1 MTRST
6 DDSPTLAEGIIAEL
20 ERAAADAARE
30 AGHLLM
36 DYFGRPLDVEYK
48 GESLSDPVTEADR
61 RSQALLV
68 GRIKTTFPDHAIVG
82 EEDESASVEPLSDIV
97 WVLDPLDGTRNFSQG
112 LPMFAS
118 SVGVLLK
125 GVPIAGAIFIPWPE
139 ASGRVLH
146 ARTGGGAACDG
157 KPLSALCTSEPES
170 RRLAGLPGGFSH
182 RFRFDESMRNRV
194 GEARQTGSIAYEL
207 AMVASGTL
215 QYSALTGSLSLWDV
229 AAGSVIVSEAGG
241 RVLVGEKDGTGRSWC
256 PFTTFVSDWEDDP
269 PSSADLH
276 KWYRPMIFGAPGV
289 ADAVAAGIRP
299 HGRWT
304 RRLGRWFRRMPKP
317 LPTEGIRSKRALRY
331 DDS

>member
-1 MTRST
+1 MTRSD
-6 DDSPTLAEGIIAEL
+6 DDSPALAEGILAEL

-30 AGHLLM
+30 AGNLLM

-61 RSQALLV
+61 QSQALLV
-68 GRIKTTFPDHAIVG
+68 GRIKATFPDHAVVG
-82 EEDESASVEPLSDIV
+82 EEDETASVEPLSDFV

-118 SVGVLLK
+118 SIGVLLK
-125 GVPIAGAIFIPWPE
+125 GVPVAGAIFIPWPGVR
-139 ASGRVLH
+139 GRVLH

-157 KPLSALCTSEPES
+157 TLLNELCATEPES
-170 RRLAGLPGGFSH
+170 RRLVGLPGGFSH
-182 RFRFDESMRNRV
+182 RFRFDESMRSRA

-207 AMVASGTL
+207 AMVASGTF

-241 RVLVGEKDGTGRSWC
+241 RVLVGEKAGTGRSWC

-276 KWYRPMIFGAPGV
+276 EWYRPMIFGAPGV

-299 HGRWT
+299 RGRWT
-304 RRLGRWFRRMPKP
+304 RKLRRWLRRMQKP
-317 LPTEGIRSKRALRY
+317 LSTRRHSIREGPSLR
-331 DDS
+331 

>member
-1 MTRST
+1 MTRS
-6 DDSPTLAEGIIAEL
+6 DDDRSALSGGFLADL
-20 ERAAADAARE
+20 ERVAADAARE

-48 GESLSDPVTEADR
+48 GDSLSDPVTEADR
-61 RSQALLV
+61 QSQALLT
-68 GRIKTTFPDHAIVG
+68 GRIKASFPDHAVVG
-82 EEDESASVEPLSDIV
+82 EEDETASVEPLPDFV

-118 SVGVLLK
+118 SVGVLLR
-125 GVPIAGAIFIPWPE
+125 GVPVAGAIFIPWPQVR
-139 ASGRVLH
+139 GRVFH
-146 ARTGGGAACDG
+146 ARKGGGAACDG
-157 KPLSALCTSEPES
+157 TPLNALCATEPES
-170 RRLAGLPGGFSH
+170 RRLVGLPGGFSH

-207 AMVASGTL
+207 AMTASGNF

-229 AAGSVIVSEAGG
+229 AAASVIVSEAGG
-241 RVLVGEKDGTGRSWC
+241 RVLVGEKEEAGRSWRQLS
-256 PFTTFVSDWEDDP
+256 TFVSDWEDDP

-299 HGRWT
+299 RGRWR
-304 RRLGRWFRRMPKP
+304 RRLRRWFRRIPNP
-317 LPTEGIRSKRALRY
+317 LPAWMHSSGESPP
-331 DDS
+331 